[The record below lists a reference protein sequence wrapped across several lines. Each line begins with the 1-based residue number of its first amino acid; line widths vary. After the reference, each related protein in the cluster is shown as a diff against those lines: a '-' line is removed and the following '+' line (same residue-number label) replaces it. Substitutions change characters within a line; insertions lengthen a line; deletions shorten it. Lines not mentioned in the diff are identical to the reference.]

1 MTDFTE
7 DDLKARL
14 AAAHIHGDGKGAY
27 EVWEKIASGQLPPEA
42 TQAWAKLTAD
52 WIVSTGRTGTRDQK
66 WQEVDRHRA
75 AMGGDRAE
83 RVHVG
88 LAISGFTESRL
99 DTLEDEHLLFQ
110 CATGRLKLRAA
121 SEQIWQLIAQGKAT
135 QGLREQ
141 WLDHISKKISDF
153 ISLRNSKE
161 FNANRAPE
169 KLLDALSLS
178 RKKRHQWSVNQVEIL
193 YVSIIS
199 KFPKSFYSA
208 DPRKYVSE
216 VLGKLAAIGALNQ
229 DDACDKTLK
238 RQLRDMMTK
247 HPPPESGG

>member
-14 AAAHIHGDGKGAY
+14 AAAHIRGDGKSVY
-27 EVWEKIASGQLPPEA
+27 EVWDKIASGQLSPEA
-42 TQAWAKLTAD
+42 TQAWAKLAAD
-52 WIVSTGRTGTRDQK
+52 WIVSTGKTGTRDQE
-66 WQEVDRHRA
+66 WREVDGHRA
-75 AMGGDRAE
+75 AMGGHRAE

-88 LAISGFTESRL
+88 LAISGFAESEL
-99 DTLEDEHLLFQ
+99 DTLEDEYLLFQ

-141 WLDHISKKISDF
+141 WLDHISKQILDF
-153 ISLRNSKE
+153 IIRRNKRE
-161 FNANRAPE
+161 FYANRAPE
-169 KLLDALSLS
+169 KLPEALSLS
-178 RKKRHQWSVNQVEIL
+178 RKKRHKWSVDQVEIL

-199 KFPKSFYSA
+199 KFPQAFYSE
-208 DPRKYVSE
+208 DPRKYVSL
-216 VLGKLAAIGALNQ
+216 VLEKLSAIGAINQ
-229 DDACDKTLK
+229 ADACDETLK
-238 RQLRDMMTK
+238 RQLRELMLR